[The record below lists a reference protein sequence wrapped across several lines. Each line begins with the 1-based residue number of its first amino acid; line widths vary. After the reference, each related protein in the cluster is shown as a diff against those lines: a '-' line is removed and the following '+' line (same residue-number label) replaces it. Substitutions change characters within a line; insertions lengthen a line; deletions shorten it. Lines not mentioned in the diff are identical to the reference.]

1 MLLVQASKDIS
12 QPCQTFKMGILEKI
26 VNGFIVVY
34 LKTHMMNIKG
44 LFIWT
49 LGSVIQ
55 VTQLISTRKK
65 LFVSYLSITWIMTFW
80 IHGNN
85 RVLTITRITWI
96 TRFLFY
102 LFLVLI
108 SFAYT
113 FRNPVSMGL
122 CGNTNDKN
130 LIPIYVIKRTS
141 GLCESLLQ
149 SVTQWLDQLDHQ
161 SLFVFVSISRI
172 TSNQRI
178 SDPFFQ
184 TNSP

>member
-12 QPCQTFKMGILEKI
+12 QPGQTFKMGILEKI
-26 VNGFIVVY
+26 VNGFTVVY
-34 LKTHMMNIKG
+34 LKIHMMDIKG
-44 LFIWT
+44 LFIRT
-49 LGSVIQ
+49 LGSVIR
-55 VTQLISTRKK
+55 VTQLISTLKK

-80 IHGNN
+80 IHSNN

-122 CGNTNDKN
+122 RGNTSDKN
-130 LIPIYVIKRTS
+130 LIPTYVIKHTS

-149 SVTQWLDQLDHQ
+149 SLTQWLDQLDHQ
-161 SLFVFVSISRI
+161 SLFVLYQFLTLLRI
-172 TSNQRI
+172 NGSVIHFSNK
-178 SDPFFQ
+178 
-184 TNSP
+184 